1 MCGIPISD
9 KLLTS
14 LGLLA
19 DILELEH
26 HGSELAVLF
35 VHELDATLTLR
46 PRLPRT
52 VPVLPVVTAK
62 QPNKHNTYTIV
73 QQGRTHAKVKYHI
86 LCAYSKGDN
95 LIR

>member
-1 MCGIPISD
+1 MCGTPISA

-14 LGLLA
+14 LGLFANVLKF
-19 DILELEH
+19 EH

-35 VHELDATLTLR
+35 IHELHASLALR

-62 QPNKHNTYTIV
+62 QPNQHNTYTIV